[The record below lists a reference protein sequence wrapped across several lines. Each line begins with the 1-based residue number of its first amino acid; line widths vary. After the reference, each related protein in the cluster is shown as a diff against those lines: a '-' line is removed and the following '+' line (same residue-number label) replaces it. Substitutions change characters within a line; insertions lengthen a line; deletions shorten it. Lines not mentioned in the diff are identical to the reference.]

1 MKKLRP
7 NETPDS
13 SDDTVS
19 DSSLNTVATDYNVLT
34 QVESLREPENAF
46 PDEFVDVWTAEEDT
60 HVLRFEKD
68 GDSGQVVA
76 LLVKLSPKEVAGQ
89 GQAG

>member
-1 MKKLRP
+1 M
-7 NETPDS
+7 
-13 SDDTVS
+13 
-19 DSSLNTVATDYNVLT
+19 
-34 QVESLREPENAF
+34 REPENAF

>member
-46 PDEFVDVWTAEEDT
+46 PDIFVDMWTDADEDT
-60 HVLRFEKD
+60 HRLCFKEVD
-68 GDSGQVVA
+68 GSGQVVA
-76 LLVKLSPKEVAGQ
+76 KLVKLRPEELAGQ
-89 GQAG
+89 G